1 MRPAVIRL
9 IVTVLLFAGWLS
21 YLGYLVWESKQS
33 PTGKPIVLSRPQFLV
48 SEVDII
54 GTVRGEGPMVHVDEV
69 LYPSTQAD
77 LVETEIKVTNLS
89 KCRPP
94 GRTTPDLN
102 GEGPYIMPLQLIPGS
117 GDKDKTYQVA
127 PLPPL
132 PSERTLQAGP
142 PHVYPVTKDTR
153 AQLREIESKKPE

>member
-9 IVTVLLFAGWLS
+9 VVTVLLFGGWLS

-48 SEVDII
+48 SEVDVI
-54 GTVRGEGPMVHVDEV
+54 GTVQGEGPMVRVDEV
-69 LYPSTQAD
+69 LYPPAQTD
-77 LVETEIKVTNLS
+77 LVGKEIKVTNLGE
-89 KCRPP
+89 CRRP
-94 GRTTPDLN
+94 GKSAPDLN
-102 GEGPYIMPLQLIPGS
+102 GPGPYVMPLQSIPS
-117 GDKDKTYQVA
+117 SDKNTFKVA
-127 PLPPL
+127 PLPPS

-142 PHVYPVTKDTR
+142 PHVYPVTKETR

>member
-9 IVTVLLFAGWLS
+9 IVTALLFAGWLS

-54 GTVRGEGPMVHVDEV
+54 GRVQGEGKEQWVHVEEV
-69 LYPSTQAD
+69 FYPSALSD
-77 LVETEIKVTNLS
+77 LVGKDVKVTNLGE
-89 KCRPP
+89 CRRP
-94 GRTTPDLN
+94 GKSVPDLN
-102 GEGPYIMPLQLIPGS
+102 GPGPYVMPLQSIPGS
-117 GDKDKTYQVA
+117 DKNTFKVA
-127 PLPPL
+127 PLPAS

-142 PHVYPVTKDTR
+142 PHIYPVTKDTR